1 MVGPAE
7 SGGVLTANSQQA
19 GCKILLPRGRF
30 QAEILLL
37 PLNGRGAS
45 AGRELLRDTRAQ
57 PLSPTSHA
65 PEAKSC
71 PGGVN
76 QKTGQAAVCPSTGK
90 REPFWGGAGKAPSQ
104 VSPRGTGPDRGLLIK
119 ASRARWWGWRC
130 QGLLQEAGRGCST
143 SQVTTT
149 LISFSGDAS
158 YGTAR
163 GVPRVPFHGPP
174 LLLPL
179 HPTAPRVAGSHLC
192 HLAPALSPPESL
204 LLASATPLSLGSHL
218 HPISGLSL
226 SPLLLPPSPP
236 AVPEIPCPI

>member
-45 AGRELLRDTRAQ
+45 AGGELLRDTRAQ

-65 PEAKSC
+65 PETKSC

-90 REPFWGGAGKAPSQ
+90 SEPFWGGAGKTPSQ
-104 VSPRGTGPDRGLLIK
+104 VSRGTGPDRQLLIK

-163 GVPRVPFHGPP
+163 GAPRVPFHGPP

-192 HLAPALSPPESL
+192 HLAPL
-204 LLASATPLSLGSHL
+204 LCPLQKVFS
-218 HPISGLSL
+218 
-226 SPLLLPPSPP
+226 SPLLLCSP
-236 AVPEIPCPI
+236 